1 MCFRARKAESME
13 PTIVIG
19 VTIGAAVIGMLVAV
33 LVILR
38 RRQNGDAAGGDDP
51 IAASRVEAQRILGR
65 AEEEGRSQA
74 TAYRE
79 HEEAQLEHRR
89 VELSAG
95 EERMVQ
101 RELTLEQRAANLAQ
115 REELLIRRESDVTEI
130 HSEAERMREDA
141 RATLERL
148 ASVDA
153 HAAKEELLEGVRD
166 EARREAMLLVRD
178 TEIRAREEADRRAR
192 RILTTAI
199 QRLASDVVT
208 ETTVSVVELPGD
220 DMKGRIIGREGRNIR
235 AFEAITGVNLVVDDT
250 PEAVSVTSFDPVR
263 RETARLT
270 LEKLVADGRIHPASI
285 EEFHAKSQDEIE
297 QSVRDAG
304 EWALLEV
311 GISRMHPELVTL
323 LGRLK
328 YRTSY
333 GQNVLNHLVE
343 SAHIAAMLA
352 AELEVDIAPVK
363 RAAFLHDIG
372 KAVTHEVEGSHALI
386 GAEIARRF
394 GEDAAIVHGI
404 EAHHNEVE
412 PRTLVAILVQ
422 AADAVSAARPGAR
435 REALESYV
443 RRLERLEELAKAFDG
458 VDRVFAMQ
466 AGREV
471 RVVVDPGE
479 VGDLAANDLA
489 RRIARRL
496 EEDLQYPGQIQVTVI
511 RELRVT
517 DYAR

>member
-1 MCFRARKAESME
+1 MDVVTPIIVGTAALALGLVSGYFFARNRVRRSKASADSTAESVIAEARQEAQQLLSRAEQEGRAKAE
-13 PTIVIG
+13 
-19 VTIGAAVIGMLVAV
+19 
-33 LVILR
+33 
-38 RRQNGDAAGGDDP
+38 
-51 IAASRVEAQRILGR
+51 
-65 AEEEGRSQA
+65 
-74 TAYRE
+74 AYRDRE
-79 HEEAQLEHRR
+79 DATLEHRR
-89 VELSAG
+89 LEIKSS
-95 EERMVQ
+95 EERFNQ
-101 RELTLEQRAANLAQ
+101 REQTLEQRAGNLAQ
-115 REELLIRRESDVTEI
+115 REQMLIHREQEASELRGD
-130 HSEAERMREDA
+130 AEQLKEQA
-141 RATLERL
+141 RDELQRL
-148 ASVDA
+148 AGFDA
-153 HAAKEELLEGVRD
+153 NAAKEQLLEQVKD
-166 EARREAMLLVRD
+166 EARREAMILVRD
-178 TEIRAREEADRRAR
+178 MEIKAREEADRRAR

-199 QRLASDVVT
+199 QRLASEVVT
-208 ETTVSVVELPGD
+208 ETTVSVVELPSD

-250 PEAVSVTSFDPVR
+250 PEAVSVASFDPVR
-263 RETARLT
+263 RESARIA
-270 LEKLVADGRIHPASI
+270 LERLVADGRIHPASI
-285 EEFHAKSQDEIE
+285 EEAYEKAQAEVE

-311 GISRMHPELVTL
+311 GISRLHPELVTL

-343 SAHIAAMLA
+343 AAHVAGMLA
-352 AELEVDIAPVK
+352 AELGIDAVEAK
-363 RAAFLHDIG
+363 RAALLHDIG

-394 GEDAAIVHGI
+394 GEDPAIVHAI

-412 PRTLVAILVQ
+412 PRTLIAVLIQ

-443 RRLERLEELAKAFDG
+443 RRLERLEKLAKDFEG
-458 VDRVFAMQ
+458 VEKVFAMQ

-479 VGDLAANDLA
+479 VDDLGASDLA
-489 RRIARRL
+489 RRIAKRL

>member
-1 MCFRARKAESME
+1 MDVVTPIIVGTAALALGLVSGYFFARNRVRRSKASADSTAESVIAEARQEAQQLLSRAEQEGRAKAE
-13 PTIVIG
+13 
-19 VTIGAAVIGMLVAV
+19 
-33 LVILR
+33 
-38 RRQNGDAAGGDDP
+38 
-51 IAASRVEAQRILGR
+51 
-65 AEEEGRSQA
+65 
-74 TAYRE
+74 AYRDRE
-79 HEEAQLEHRR
+79 DATLEHRR
-89 VELSAG
+89 LEIKSS
-95 EERMVQ
+95 EERFNQ
-101 RELTLEQRAANLAQ
+101 REQTLEQRAGNLAQ
-115 REELLIRRESDVTEI
+115 REQMLIHREQEASELRGD
-130 HSEAERMREDA
+130 AEQLKEQA
-141 RATLERL
+141 RDELQRL
-148 ASVDA
+148 AGFDA
-153 HAAKEELLEGVRD
+153 NAAKEQLLEQVKD
-166 EARREAMLLVRD
+166 EARREAMILVRD
-178 TEIRAREEADRRAR
+178 MEIKAREEADRRAR

-199 QRLASDVVT
+199 QRLASEVVT
-208 ETTVSVVELPGD
+208 ETTVSVVELPSD

-250 PEAVSVTSFDPVR
+250 PEAVSVASFDPVR
-263 RETARLT
+263 RESARIA
-270 LEKLVADGRIHPASI
+270 LERLVADGRIHPASI
-285 EEFHAKSQDEIE
+285 EEAYEKAQAQVE

-311 GISRMHPELVTL
+311 GISRLHPELVTL

-343 SAHIAAMLA
+343 AAHVAGMLA
-352 AELEVDIAPVK
+352 AELEIDAVEAK
-363 RAAFLHDIG
+363 RAALLHDIG

-394 GEDAAIVHGI
+394 GEDPAIVHAI

-412 PRTLVAILVQ
+412 PRTLIAVLIQ

-443 RRLERLEELAKAFDG
+443 RRLERLEKLAKDFEG
-458 VDRVFAMQ
+458 VEKVFAMQ

-471 RVVVDPGE
+471 RVVVDPGG
-479 VGDLAANDLA
+479 VDDLGASDLA
-489 RRIARRL
+489 RRIAKRL

>member
-1 MCFRARKAESME
+1 MDVVIPIIVGTVALALGLVSGFFVALTNFRRSKANADSTAES
-13 PTIVIG
+13 V
-19 VTIGAAVIGMLVAV
+19 VADA
-33 LVILR
+33 
-38 RRQNGDAAGGDDP
+38 RQ
-51 IAASRVEAQRILGR
+51 EAQRLLARAEDEGR
-65 AEEEGRSQA
+65 AKAE
-74 TAYRE
+74 TYRE
-79 HEEAQLEHRR
+79 REEAALEHRR
-89 VELSAG
+89 LEMKSS
-95 EERMVQ
+95 EERLNQ
-101 RELTLEQRAANLAQ
+101 REQTLEQRAGNLAQ
-115 REELLIRRESDVTEI
+115 REQMLI
-130 HSEAERMREDA
+130 HREDEASALRADAEQVKEQA
-141 RATLERL
+141 RDELQRL
-148 ASVDA
+148 AGFDA
-153 HAAKEELLEGVRD
+153 NAAKQQLLEQVKD
-166 EARREAMLLVRD
+166 EARREAMILVRD
-178 TEIRAREEADRRAR
+178 MEIKAREEADRRAR

-199 QRLASDVVT
+199 QRLASEVVT
-208 ETTVSVVELPGD
+208 ETTVSVVELPSD

-250 PEAVSVTSFDPVR
+250 PEAVSVASFDPVR
-263 RETARLT
+263 REVARLA
-270 LEKLVADGRIHPASI
+270 LERLVADGRIHPASI
-285 EEFHAKSQDEIE
+285 EEAYEKAQAQVE

-311 GISRMHPELVTL
+311 GLSRLHPELVTL

-343 SAHIAAMLA
+343 SAHVAGMLA
-352 AELEVDIAPVK
+352 AELGIDPAEAK
-363 RAAFLHDIG
+363 RAALLHDIG

-394 GEDAAIVHGI
+394 GEDPAIVHGI

-412 PRTLVAILVQ
+412 PRTLIAVLLQ

-443 RRLERLEELAKAFDG
+443 RRLERLEKLAKDFDG
-458 VDRVFAMQ
+458 VEKVFAMQ

-471 RVVVDPGE
+471 RVVVDPGG
-479 VGDLAANDLA
+479 VDDLGASDLA
-489 RRIARRL
+489 RRIAQRL

>member
-1 MCFRARKAESME
+1 MDTTALIAIS
-13 PTIVIG
+13 VA
-19 VTIGAAVIGMLVAV
+19 AAVLI
-33 LVILR
+33 
-38 RRQNGDAAGGDDP
+38 AGGGGFLFARSMFGPKDASGQDP
-51 IAASRVEAQRILGR
+51 EDTIAHSRLEAQRILGR
-65 AEEEGRSQA
+65 AEEEGRA
-74 TAYRE
+74 RAEAFRE
-79 HEEAQLEHRR
+79 REEAKLEHRR
-89 VELSAG
+89 LELDNMEGRLS
-95 EERMVQ
+95 Q
-101 RELTLEQRAANLAQ
+101 REETLEQRASNLAS
-115 REELLIRRESDVTEI
+115 REQLLIDRERETSEI
-130 HSEAERMREDA
+130 RQETDGLRERVRGE
-141 RATLERL
+141 LERL
-148 ASVDA
+148 AGIDA
-153 HAAKEELLEGVRD
+153 KAAKEQLLQEVED
-166 EARREAMLLVRD
+166 EARRDAMLLVRD
-178 TEIRAREEADRRAR
+178 LEVKAREEADRRGR
-192 RILTTAI
+192 RILATAI
-199 QRLASDVVT
+199 QRLASEVVT
-208 ETTVSVVELPGD
+208 ETTVSVVALPSD

-235 AFEAITGVNLVVDDT
+235 ALEAVTGVNLIVDDT
-250 PEAVSVTSFDPVR
+250 PEAVSVASFDPVR
-263 RETARLT
+263 REVARLT
-270 LEKLVADGRIHPASI
+270 LERLVADGRIHPASI
-285 EEFHAKSQDEIE
+285 EEAFSKAQAEVE

-311 GISRMHPELVTL
+311 GMSRMHPELVTV

-343 SAHIAAMLA
+343 SAHIASMLA
-352 AELEVDIAPVK
+352 SELGIDPAPVK
-363 RAAFLHDIG
+363 RSALLHDIG

-412 PRTLVAILVQ
+412 PRTVLAVIVQ

-443 RRLERLEELAKAFDG
+443 RRLERLESLALDFEG
-458 VDRVFAMQ
+458 VERVFAMQ

-479 VGDLAANDLA
+479 IDDLAATDLS
-489 RRIARRL
+489 RRIAKKL

-511 RELRVT
+511 REFRAT